1 MYPPQVWVSVRWRK
15 LYIHSTEATS
25 YVFVWHFVRTG
36 RVDAKGCCG
45 DCTND
50 GKVAFVGVA
59 PMDGKCDDWCSGG
72 SGCTTG
78 SDEGCNKRFAGHM
91 KLKIRRLGGLP
102 GPLFTGSCSA
112 SGFDV
117 CGGLCTVSFSR
128 TTSSLL
134 SGSLTRVS
142 SGKHNGR
149 LSGTDFSGC
158 GLSLIHIWR
167 CRRGS

>member
-1 MYPPQVWVSVRWRK
+1 
-15 LYIHSTEATS
+15 
-25 YVFVWHFVRTG
+25 
-36 RVDAKGCCG
+36 
-45 DCTND
+45 
-50 GKVAFVGVA
+50 
-59 PMDGKCDDWCSGG
+59 
-72 SGCTTG
+72 
-78 SDEGCNKRFAGHM
+78 M

-128 TTSSLL
+128 TISSLL

-158 GLSLIHIWR
+158 GWAGLTLPYLVGM
-167 CRRGS
+167 CTGMLKVVTG